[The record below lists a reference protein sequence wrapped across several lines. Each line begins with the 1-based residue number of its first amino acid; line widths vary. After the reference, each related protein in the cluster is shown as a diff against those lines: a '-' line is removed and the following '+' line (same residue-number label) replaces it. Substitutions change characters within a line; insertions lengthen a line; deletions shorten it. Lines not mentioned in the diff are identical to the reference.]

1 MIPVLFL
8 KTDYTSLPIITFASV
23 YFKSWDKIYQITHCN
38 FVTGTEDG
46 NRNYSILCNFQI
58 PFKKITFVIRKLKKS
73 VTNET
78 F

>member
-23 YFKSWDKIYQITHCN
+23 YFKSWDEIYQITHCN

-46 NRNYSILCNFQI
+46 NRNYSIFL
-58 PFKKITFVIRKLKKS
+58 T
-73 VTNET
+73 
-78 F
+78 